1 MHHKAKQQQKQ
12 KKYNQCNNQS
22 QTLQYKTNLN
32 MKTTQQ
38 N

>member
-12 KKYNQCNNQS
+12 KKSNQRNNQA
-22 QTLQYKTNLN
+22 LQYKTNLN
-32 MKTTQQ
+32 INMKTTHQ